1 MSGAATPGAVP
12 EPSDASEPVRQPA
25 ATADPLRIAARTS
38 IAARSAD
45 PAWRP
50 RLLLSPSPRPQLIV
64 LATLPQQ
71 LGSWRSHMP
80 RVLAG
85 ASGSKLTAQRLLRA
99 APPTHV
105 PIASRAPK

>member
-38 IAARSAD
+38 IAARSAY

-50 RLLLSPSPRPQLIV
+50 RLLQRGTDLVVTQNSIIP
-64 LATLPQQ
+64 A
-71 LGSWRSHMP
+71 RSE
-80 RVLAG
+80 
-85 ASGSKLTAQRLLRA
+85 Q
-99 APPTHV
+99 
-105 PIASRAPK
+105 